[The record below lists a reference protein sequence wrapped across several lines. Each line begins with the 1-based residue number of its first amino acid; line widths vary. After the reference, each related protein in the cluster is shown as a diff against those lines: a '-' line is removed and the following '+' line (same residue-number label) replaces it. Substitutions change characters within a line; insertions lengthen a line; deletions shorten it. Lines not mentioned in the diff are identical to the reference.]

1 MKKFL
6 ALIMA
11 MAAFTASAATDYGIE
26 VNGTKVTSD
35 KISFSTGGGTVTY
48 NASACR
54 LILND
59 VIFSRSGEAI
69 KVKTSSNRSSVLKIV
84 FNGTCLLTSTGSDA
98 VVLEEGAEFYVN
110 SVTTI
115 TTNGGGKYAVHVK
128 NDEDASFYGSGSLLL
143 EATDGF
149 ALGGVSGGD
158 EWAYFKINGCTLAG
172 KRCNI
177 IDLGRVQINALNTNV
192 ERSTIISFNPTS
204 TFCQVE
210 NVGEWVLQDNVHV
223 ESPIGYSINS
233 ISQWGHHHETFVI
246 SDERDNPNYTQI
258 GNFQYTTGTYNGN
271 PVAKL
276 MKPTVAY
283 KQSKPTSIEIPGSV
297 SLGGSSRYVYV
308 NDWALKDLKSAS
320 RFRFRFGVMYLG
332 SHFADG
338 CTVLG
343 YVDLP
348 SSLEEV
354 AGNAF
359 YGSGIAG
366 NNYMDIYWSTINP
379 SRTALTINSFYNFNT
394 TGGARFYFP
403 TQNAIDKANAYYY
416 LSRYNIIDATPL
428 LSAHDGYYGDNFFVA
443 TTGVF
448 DSEGEL
454 ALVGTVSD
462 QTSVVLD
469 LPGVYLKLC
478 GKNYS
483 VTSVAPGAY
492 SGKTNI
498 TTVNLSGS
506 VIKEIGEYAF
516 ENCSNLTTVT
526 LPSSIT
532 TVKMAAFYGSG
543 LTTVTIPAAVKR
555 LDAHAF
561 STPTLTSVTWNA
573 TNADDI
579 SRPFELCSNLQTF
592 TVGTN
597 VTRMPDDL
605 LTDLTSLRTVYW
617 NARSIADFLGFNSAP
632 FYGLTGISSFKF
644 GNSVEHIPDFLCYGL
659 SNLSAVT
666 LPQSLKTIGRCAF
679 AESGLTTVNI
689 PAGVTS
695 LGDRAFSNCENLS
708 TVYYQATL
716 CNDMY
721 PIDLDEVP
729 FKGSLLSSIYFGDG
743 VKRIPALLCCNQW
756 DLTNISFPESLTE
769 IGDLAIINCT
779 GLTSIT
785 LPKGLTKIG
794 QGSFSGCYK
803 VKNIYPKMMAPASL
817 SYGNEYIFASVDK
830 ETCTVTVPRG
840 TLAQYK
846 ATMPWKEFFHIVQEG
861 GFEPGDVNGDGVVSG
876 ADVTALYN
884 VLLDGAT
891 PAGDA
896 DVNGDGVVSGAD
908 VTALYNILL
917 N

>member
-1 MKKFL
+1 
-6 ALIMA
+6 MA

-192 ERSTIISFNPTS
+192 ERSTIISFNPTL

-271 PVAKL
+271 
-276 MKPTVAY
+276 PTVAY

-403 TQNAIDKANAYYY
+403 TLDAINIAKDNNY
-416 LSRYNIIDATPL
+416 LSRYNTIADAPD
-428 LSAHDGYYGDNFFVA
+428 LSAFDLYDNGNFFVA

-448 DSEGEL
+448 HEGSLGEL
-454 ALVGTVSD
+454 ALVGSSSD
-462 QTSVVLD
+462 NTSVVLNSTRRA
-469 LPGVYLKLC
+469 VLC
-478 GKNYS
+478 GKPYAC
-483 VTSVAPGAY
+483 TSVAPMAY
-492 SGKTNI
+492 YGNTDI
-498 TTVNLSGS
+498 TTVNISGS
-506 VIKEIGEYAF
+506 EIKEIGARAFNNCANLTTAHLSTATTTVGMAAFMGTGINALTIPANVKTLEGYAF
-516 ENCSNLTTVT
+516 STDKLLSLTWNALNANDFSTSMAHPFETCANLRTITIGPNVERLPANLCKNMPLSKVNWNAKSMADFTGYNSAPFYNVSDNILTFDIGSSVEHIPAYLCYDMGSLSTVT
-526 LPSSIT
+526 LPSSLKSIGRF
-532 TVKMAAFYGSG
+532 AFAYSG
-543 LTTVTIPAAVKR
+543 LTAVTIP
-555 LDAHAF
+555 
-561 STPTLTSVTWNA
+561 
-573 TNADDI
+573 
-579 SRPFELCSNLQTF
+579 
-592 TVGTN
+592 G
-597 VTRMPDDL
+597 
-605 LTDLTSLRTVYW
+605 
-617 NARSIADFLGFNSAP
+617 
-632 FYGLTGISSFKF
+632 
-644 GNSVEHIPDFLCYGL
+644 
-659 SNLSAVT
+659 
-666 LPQSLKTIGRCAF
+666 
-679 AESGLTTVNI
+679 
-689 PAGVTS
+689 GVTS
-695 LGDRAFSNCENLS
+695 LGDSPFYGCESLR
-708 TVYYQATL
+708 TVYFHAVS
-716 CNDMY
+716 CNDMSEV
-721 PIDLDEVP
+721 DLNKGP
-729 FKGSLLSSIYFGDG
+729 FAGTVVSSFNIGNG
-743 VKRIPALLCCNQW
+743 VKRIPILLCYNQW
-756 DLTNISFPESLTE
+756 ELNTISIPETVTE
-769 IGDLAIINCT
+769 IGDLAFNGCSAIKWLILPSKLTRIGQTAFGGCT
-779 GLTSIT
+779 GLT
-785 LPKGLTKIG
+785 
-794 QGSFSGCYK
+794 
-803 VKNIYPKMMAPASL
+803 NIYPMMMNPAGV
-817 SYGNEYIFASVDK
+817 SYGNYSIFTGVDK
-830 ETCTVTVPRG
+830 ETCKLTVPRG
-840 TLAQYK
+840 TLAAYK
-846 ATMPWKEFFHIVQEG
+846 ATMPWKEFYTIVQEG
-861 GFEPGDVNGDGVVSG
+861 GTQGDVNGDGVVSG

-908 VTALYNILL
+908 VTALYNLLL